1 MIFNRLH
8 PAVLAILGIG
18 ILSGMDVLLKLLG
31 PRYPTFQLA
40 FLRFLFG
47 FIAAELVWLAVRP
60 PLPSRE
66 AVKTNVLRGSIV
78 AVSATLFFYGL
89 QTLPLAEAVSF
100 SFLSP
105 LFLALFG
112 ALILKEVVGRNTM
125 IGLGIGFLGMLV
137 MVLGQGAIGTKVH
150 LPGALAAIC
159 SAITYA
165 LALVLLR
172 QRAQQDALVSI
183 VVFQNAVPATIMA
196 LPAWWVWV
204 PIAEGDHLIFIGL
217 AMMGV
222 AGHLFM
228 GAAFRRA
235 EASKLAITE
244 YSALIYA
251 AALGFIFFNEVP
263 GLATLA
269 GTGLI
274 VIGTLIAMRK
284 RSNLNEP
291 PIEPGP

>member
-18 ILSGMDVLLKLLG
+18 ILSGMDVLLKMLG
-31 PRYPTFQLA
+31 SRYPTFQLT
-40 FLRFLFG
+40 FLRFFFG
-47 FIAAELVWLAVRP
+47 FLAAELVWLAVRP

-105 LFLALFG
+105 LFLAFFG
-112 ALILKEVVGRNTM
+112 ALILKEVVGRNTV
-125 IGLGIGFLGMLV
+125 IGLIIGFMGMLV
-137 MVLGQGAIGTKVH
+137 MVLGQGAMGTTLH

-165 LALVLLR
+165 LSLVLLR

-183 VVFQNAVPATIMA
+183 VVFQNAVPAAIMA
-196 LPAWWVWV
+196 LPAFWVWV
-204 PIAEGDHLIFIGL
+204 PIAPGDHLLFVIL
-217 AMMGV
+217 AAMGV
-222 AGHLFM
+222 AGHLLM

-235 EASKLAITE
+235 EASKLAVTE
-244 YSALIYA
+244 YSALVYA
-251 AALGFIFFNEVP
+251 TLLGFLFFNEMP
-263 GLATLA
+263 GLATFA

-284 RSNLNEP
+284 RRNLNEP
-291 PIEPGP
+291 PIDPAP